1 MTDGVTLAGDE
12 LIATRHLGA
21 DPTLVWT
28 IFTTPEHLAAF
39 WGGHHATVAA
49 DSVSVDLRVG
59 GRFELETRGAD
70 GSVHPLRFRYDVI
83 EAPTRLVLTESTM
96 GITTEIRLQPD
107 ERGTTVV
114 VHQRR
119 LPPELQTE
127 QARTGL
133 GGILERLDELVRVL
147 TLNDRTGTS

>member
-28 IFTTPEHLAAF
+28 IFTT
-39 WGGHHATVAA
+39 
-49 DSVSVDLRVG
+49 
-59 GRFELETRGAD
+59 
-70 GSVHPLRFRYDVI
+70 
-83 EAPTRLVLTESTM
+83 
-96 GITTEIRLQPD
+96 
-107 ERGTTVV
+107 
-114 VHQRR
+114 
-119 LPPELQTE
+119 PELQTE